1 MTWFRRYARTVGYVT
16 SVLLGVAAVLVV
28 LSLVGL
34 GIDALIH
41 SLHHTRQP
49 PVVTVTTNK

>member
-1 MTWFRRYARTVGYVT
+1 MTWLRAYARTVGYIT
-16 SVLLGVAAVLVV
+16 SVLLGVAAVLVA

-34 GIDALIH
+34 GVDALIH

-49 PVVTVTTNK
+49 PIVTVTTTR

>member
-16 SVLLGVAAVLVV
+16 SVLLGVGAVLVA
-28 LSLVGL
+28 LSLAGL
-34 GIDALIH
+34 GIVALIH
-41 SLHHTRQP
+41 GHHHSRQP

>member
-1 MTWFRRYARTVGYVT
+1 VRRVGST
-16 SVLLGVAAVLVV
+16 TGVLLGVGAVLLA

-34 GIDALIH
+34 GVDALIH